1 MTPKGLLRLKQAG
14 STLDDLASGEFQPL
28 IDDARRESRGA

>member
-14 STLDDLASGEFQPL
+14 STLADLSEGRFEPVLDDP
-28 IDDARRESRGA
+28 RVGA